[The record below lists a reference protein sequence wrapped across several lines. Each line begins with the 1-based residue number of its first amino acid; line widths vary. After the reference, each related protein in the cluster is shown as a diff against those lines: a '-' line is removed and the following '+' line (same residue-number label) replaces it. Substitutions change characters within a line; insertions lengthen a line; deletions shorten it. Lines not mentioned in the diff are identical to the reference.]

1 MAEDRENIGSAEYI
15 QSLGA
20 GNPLLGILLQ
30 PEKGFF
36 KSRSCDGFLFAVCEE
51 FPAFNGIGKGEAL
64 GCVESLS
71 LMRADNIPQIFG
83 CDHGRTAFLIFL
95 FPSIYC
101 VDYNGFCMVLQG
113 NEVKI
118 EKDKR
123 REWQYVTKN

>member
-71 LMRADNIPQIFG
+71 LMRADNIPQIFD
-83 CDHGRTAFLIFL
+83 CDHSQTAFLIFL
-95 FPSIYC
+95 FQVFI
-101 VDYNGFCMVLQG
+101 VLIITDFAWFYKG
-113 NEVKI
+113 M
-118 EKDKR
+118 
-123 REWQYVTKN
+123 